1 MKKRLSLS
9 QQKIQQQLDQIS
21 DAFHHY
27 MAINQ
32 YQQALSEAL
41 KAHKLIPRAVAPL
54 SDAATAAVKG
64 GLWQEGISYAKKALQ
79 RNPNHINSLDVLAH
93 AYGGLHDWENC
104 RLYGRQAL
112 ENRSH
117 NIKDRPPQPEIIP
130 NPTGKKIISFSLF
143 GNHAGYIEPA
153 VINTE
158 LAGTIYPG
166 WVCRFYVDG
175 SVPEQA
181 LQRLRQHGA
190 EIVRVSPQQEPWPGT
205 MWRFLAINDP
215 EAERVI
221 FRDADSVISQREAHA
236 VEAWVN
242 SGKRFHTMRDAGTH
256 TELILAGLWGA
267 IAGSVPDIEAK
278 IIAYLNKPV
287 ESRHFADQFFLREN
301 VWPYA
306 RQSLYAHDRIFGFC
320 DAHPF
325 PDTEPFDYD
334 HYHVGCNEGN
344 VGFQAN
350 PNLPEGSRVIW
361 RLFSRI
367 SPLLNPDYSINLLS
381 EERLICTYETTV
393 QNGIVSGVLPRRYSI
408 GFSDGLS
415 KITVAAIT

>member
-1 MKKRLSLS
+1 MKKRLTPQ
-9 QQKIQQQLDQIS
+9 QQKIQQQLDKIS
-21 DAFHHY
+21 VAFRHY
-27 MAINQ
+27 MAMEQ
-32 YQQALSEAL
+32 YQQAVSEAL
-41 KAHKLIPRAVAPL
+41 KAHKLIPQAVAPL

-64 GLWQEGISYAKKALQ
+64 ELWQEGISYAKKALQ
-79 RNPNHINSLDVLAH
+79 RNPDHINSLDALAH
-93 AYGGLHDWENC
+93 AYGALHDWENC

-112 ENRSH
+112 ENRNR
-117 NIKDRPPQPEIIP
+117 NIKNRPPQPDISIKSS
-130 NPTGKKIISFSLF
+130 GKKIISFSLF

-158 LAGTIYPG
+158 LASIIYPG

-190 EIVRVSPQQEPWPGT
+190 EIVRVSPEQEQWPGT
-205 MWRFLAINDP
+205 MWRFLAINDS

-236 VEAWVN
+236 VEAWIN

-267 IAGSVPDIEAK
+267 IVGSVPNIETK
-278 IIAYLNKPV
+278 ITAYLSKPV

-301 VWPYA
+301 VWPYVC
-306 RQSLYAHDRIFGFC
+306 QSLCAHDRIFGFF

-344 VGFQAN
+344 VSFQAN
-350 PNLPEGSRVIW
+350 PNLPDGSRVIW

-381 EERLICTYETTV
+381 EERLVCAYETTV
-393 QNGIVSGVLPRRYSI
+393 QNGFVSGVLPRRYSL